1 MVELGVFLPVGKNGY
16 IVLSDAHGQAA
27 SQRGAREC
35 ESRRS
40 AVTTSIK
47 VGPGIL
53 LYFSSGCSARW
64 FYTGSSRRRKY
75 APHGSKRG

>member
-16 IVLSDAHGQAA
+16 IVSSDAHGQAA

-53 LYFSSGCSARW
+53 LYFSSACSARW

-75 APHGSKRG
+75 VPHICKRG